1 MSDWRGF
8 AFLLV
13 SVAVP
18 LALLTLRREREL
30 LAWICLTVSVNIFD
44 ARIGINLPAARLVGL
59 MVLPFAAFGAFR
71 LEELLRTAAFRLLLL
86 QFGYLLLLALIFGVL
101 YPWEV
106 LGFRRGWTQGAN
118 GRTLIY
124 LVRMLADLGLVL
136 FTARQVAGGLRP
148 STLVKWLLLG
158 TTVAALSGLAEF
170 LTGIQFYQAITG
182 YPIQVLGN
190 RVRGLSFEPRG
201 LGLAMAHGL
210 FFSLLYRQFRRSR
223 AVLVL
228 VGLHAAVLLLTVS
241 VSALAAALAAWVG
254 VILVEPRMRRP
265 SLRFAVATAGIVLA
279 MVTWGSESAIGQS
292 WGFNLLQRFSLEDLG
307 RLASEA
313 SADTVALFLDV
324 FDLTAFLALRAYPLT
339 ALLGAGP
346 GLISIP
352 GSLFIP
358 DTPRWAWVTASGEGV
373 SNVPSMGILL
383 EWSNGGVIGVVL
395 WVGVVLAVLRAMRKL
410 AAPGGEEAT
419 EWRLARGCFVVGA
432 CAYLLQVSPL
442 SAIWPVLLGLGIGAS
457 VLAARQ
463 TPASGT
469 AQP

>member
-1 MSDWRGF
+1 VSDWRGF

-30 LAWICLTVSVNIFD
+30 LAWICLTVSINIFD

-106 LGFRRGWTQGAN
+106 LGFQRGWTQGAN
-118 GRTLIY
+118 GRALIY

-136 FTARQVAGGLRP
+136 FTARQIAGGLRP
-148 STLVKWLLLG
+148 STLIKWLLLG
-158 TTVAALSGLAEF
+158 TTIAALSGLAEF
-170 LTGIQFYQAITG
+170 LTGIQLYQVITG

-190 RVRGLSFEPRG
+190 RVRGFSFEPRG

-210 FFSLLYRQFRRSR
+210 FFGLLYHQFRRSR

-228 VGLHAAVLLLTVS
+228 VALHAVVLLLTVS
-241 VSALAAALAAWVG
+241 VSALAAALAAWAG
-254 VILVEPRMRRP
+254 LIILEPRMRRP
-265 SLRFAVATAGIVLA
+265 SLWFGFATLVVVVALVAWA
-279 MVTWGSESAIGQS
+279 SQSAVGQS
-292 WGFNLLQRFSLEDLG
+292 WTFNLLQRFSLEDLG

-313 SADTVALFLDV
+313 SGDTAALFLDI
-324 FDLTAFLALRAYPLT
+324 FDLTAYLVLRAYPLT

-358 DTPRWAWVTASGEGV
+358 DTPRWAWVTAAGEGV

-383 EWSNGGVIGVVL
+383 EWSNGGVIGLAL

-410 AAPGGEEAT
+410 AGPDGAEAA
-419 EWRLARGCFVVGA
+419 EWQLARGSFIVGA
-432 CAYLLQVSPL
+432 SAYLLQVSPL
-442 SAIWPVLLGLGIGAS
+442 SAMWPVLLGLGIGAALVAS
-457 VLAARQ
+457 RQ
-463 TPASGT
+463 TPESGT
-469 AQP
+469 AHR